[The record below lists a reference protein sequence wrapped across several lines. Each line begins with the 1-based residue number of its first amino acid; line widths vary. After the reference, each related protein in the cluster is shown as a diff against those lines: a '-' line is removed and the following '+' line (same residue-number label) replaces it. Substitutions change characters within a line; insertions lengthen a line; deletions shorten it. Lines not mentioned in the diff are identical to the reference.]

1 MPERRQ
7 SHGRSRRTARRFQ
20 PEGSDN
26 GLEPRLLLTTG
37 LRLGLSQSLVHV
49 APRTVHAAN
58 HAQRIAPT
66 AEINAEYAA
75 FVSDFTLEETA
86 YLASLTS
93 QSTSTTTVSA
103 TLTAAY
109 AAGSVQM
116 QVDNASV
123 FGPNGAFTTPV
134 NATASVGGVPVGT
147 FALTGR
153 SGNLLLI
160 NSAQS
165 SQVSLNSG
173 VVLSANVPI
182 TVANSVAV
190 SFPSFINNRSE
201 QMAINLVVY
210 FNNFPIKLP
219 TFNAPP
225 HTPIQ
230 RGAIQLFVYQQVAGT
245 SPTSL
250 EESLLTIPLPTTTT
264 GSNVTIYN
272 SAVLAAVEQS
282 RQRVLSGVN
291 QIWAGKLRVAAPL
304 PANRLGMLDNT
315 STTTTITNG
324 SAVAGSTTPGT
335 GS

>member
-7 SHGRSRRTARRFQ
+7 SHGRSRRTAHRFQ

-26 GLEPRLLLTTG
+26 GLEPRLLLTAG

-49 APRTVHAAN
+49 APRTVHAAH
-58 HAQRIAPT
+58 HAQRITPT
-66 AEINAEYAA
+66 AQINAEYAA
-75 FVSDFTLEETA
+75 FVSDFAQVEAA

-93 QSTSTTTVSA
+93 QSTSTATVSA

-123 FGPNGAFTTPV
+123 FGPDGTFTTPV
-134 NATASVGGVPVGT
+134 IATASVGGVPVGT
-147 FALTGR
+147 FELTGR

-165 SQVSLNSG
+165 SQVNLNPG
-173 VVLSANVPI
+173 AVLSANIPI
-182 TVANSVAV
+182 TAASSAAAI
-190 SFPSFINNRSE
+190 FPSFITTRSQ

-219 TFNAPP
+219 AFNAPP

-230 RGAIQLFVYQQVAGT
+230 RGAIQSFVYQQVAGS

-250 EESLLTIPLPTTTT
+250 VRSLLAIPLPTTT
-264 GSNVTIYN
+264 SLDATIYN
-272 SAVLAAVEQS
+272 SAVLAAVQQS
-282 RQRVLSGVN
+282 QQRVLSGVN
-291 QIWAGKLRVAAPL
+291 QIFAGKLKIAAPQ
-304 PANRLGMLDNT
+304 PANRLGILSNT
-315 STTTTITNG
+315 STTTTSTNG
-324 SAVAGSTTPGT
+324 SALAGSTTPGT